1 MIKSRLQIR
10 RESFLP
16 VLAVIVSVFAVAM
29 LILEWEAGSG
39 GTKVLIAD
47 PFKADVLNGIGW
59 ILQLVGTVALIIFL
73 FVKGR
78 TSLMTLLIP
87 ISVYAVGMVLRSMV
101 EGGLWIFL
109 AIIFL
114 IGWSFWLAVS
124 GETDGTKWLAI
135 GICILGT
142 VVTVLLCIPGISD
155 FVAGLFKGYRPYL
168 YRTEQAAGLPDR
180 QIWNVSYLIHEISF
194 LCVIFLILCS
204 TTRQYAVEEAEEG
217 KTAGEG
223 EGQEGDDVKKKKK
236 HQEAASS
243 SEDPFE
249 SMKKLY
255 SNMDSASES
264 DDRKG
269 KKGKDKE
276 KDKPHTPEYHS
287 LKSEEPV
294 KAEEPK
300 EEVKEEREA
309 AEPERVTDA
318 EPVITVPVSGSRLQ
332 KSLKEEIVY
341 DRDQKLEHRNVVRA
355 FSVIG
360 MAVSFLMMVA
370 GILMVTEVVK
380 LDYGT
385 ICGIML
391 IAIGVALFCVFGNN
405 VTYKEYYMKT
415 IVTERKV
422 VHEESNWEEVLA
434 NRLEEDEKSIASL
447 SETYARMTEM
457 YAKLLASTAELSNT
471 VKALGMRAQ
480 ETPILPAAEEVVE
493 TAAEEVSMPAD
504 EPVTLSSQEDEI
516 ARLREAL
523 RAMDEDDNERTERE
537 ARAREQAVAAKA
549 AREQE
554 EARLAAEEA
563 ARIEAE
569 AIALA
574 EAEAKRAEEEA
585 QRIAEQQRL
594 EAEEAARAAEE
605 ARRAEEERLAAEE
618 AARAAEEE
626 RKAEAARLAAE
637 EEARRAEEEAR
648 IAAEEEARRA
658 EEEARLAAE
667 EEARRIEEERLAAEE
682 AARVAEEA
690 RKAEEARIAAEEEA
704 RKAEEARLAAEEEA
718 RLAAAEEAAITEEP
732 QSVTGNLSDHYDKD
746 EMAKAYEEAM
756 AEGFL
761 PEDFADSF
769 RQDFRKPIEP
779 VIFEGYEEYADA
791 IRETTPG
798 MMQKTEEP
806 APEITE
812 EPEIEAV
819 EEIAEEPEIE
829 VAAEPVIEA
838 AEEPEIEAVE
848 EPAAEPEI
856 EAAEELEAEPE
867 IENAEEPE
875 TEPEIAK
882 SEFEEPVIEAIEEPV
897 IEAVEEPEIEPAAE
911 AVEEP
916 AEEPEVEASED
927 INPNESL
934 LSELF
939 SEKKAEP
946 QAPSF
951 FNNAF
956 YASLSDDTPIVQN
969 AYGAEEQSTEAE
981 PEPIFNPFEEE
992 PEPIFNPFEGEDDEP
1007 YTDYPS
1013 DEPKFEDEPAYPED
1027 EDDED
1032 ITDLPESTERKI
1044 IENFVLPTF
1053 RGSGFETPE
1062 DSEEEEEEDPYFNP
1076 NGYKMKSFTKKKD
1089 LSWLKED
1096 DDDDDFGKPVG
1107 PQAEAKTEE
1116 PAALMDEEPEI
1127 PMDEEPEIPMDEEPE
1142 LPMDEEPELPMD
1154 EEPDLPM
1161 DDEPEI
1167 PMDDEPELPM
1177 ETEPDLSAGETE
1189 DKVAPASE
1197 DEKERIRKLQERLE
1211 EIRRRNSEMTF
1222 DDLEL

>member
-87 ISVYAVGMVLRSMV
+87 VSVYAVGMVLRSMV

-504 EPVTLSSQEDEI
+504 EPVTLASQEDEI

-819 EEIAEEPEIE
+819 EEITEEPEIE
-829 VAAEPVIEA
+829 PEAETVEEPVIEA
-838 AEEPEIEAVE
+838 AEEVEAEPEIEVAEEPEAEPEIEAVE
-848 EPAAEPEI
+848 EPI
-856 EAAEELEAEPE
+856 
-867 IENAEEPE
+867 
-875 TEPEIAK
+875 
-882 SEFEEPVIEAIEEPV
+882 
-897 IEAVEEPEIEPAAE
+897 IEAVEEPEIEPVAE

-1116 PAALMDEEPEI
+1116 SAALMDEEPEA

-1177 ETEPDLSAGETE
+1177 EAEPDLPAGETE

>member
-29 LILEWEAGSG
+29 LILEWETGSSG
-39 GTKVLIAD
+39 MKVLIAD
-47 PFKADVLNGIGW
+47 PFKTDVLTGIGW

-73 FVKGR
+73 FIKGR

-87 ISVYAVGMVLRSMV
+87 IVVYAAGMVLRSMV
-101 EGGLWIFL
+101 DGGLWIFL
-109 AIIFL
+109 AIVFL

-124 GETDGTKWLAI
+124 GESDGTKWLAI
-135 GICILGT
+135 GVCILSA
-142 VVTVLLCIPGISD
+142 VVTVLLCIPPVATMISD
-155 FVAGLFKGYRPYL
+155 LFKGFRPFL
-168 YRTEQAAGLPDR
+168 YRTEQAAGMTER
-180 QIWNVSYLIHEISF
+180 QIWNVSYLIHELSY
-194 LCVIFLILCS
+194 LGVIFLILCS
-204 TTRQYAVEEAEEG
+204 TTRQYAVEEAEDG
-217 KTAGEG
+217 KAGEG

-255 SNMDSASES
+255 SSMDSASES

-276 KDKPHTPEYHS
+276 KEKPHTPEYHS

-300 EEVKEEREA
+300 QEVKEEREAA

-370 GILMVTEVVK
+370 GVLMVTDVVK
-380 LDYGT
+380 LQYNT

-391 IAIGVALFCVFGNN
+391 IAIGVALFCVFGNS

-480 ETPILPAAEEVVE
+480 ETPIL
-493 TAAEEVSMPAD
+493 TAAEPVVEAAADEVTKAAD
-504 EPVTLSSQEDEI
+504 EPVTLASQEDEI

-523 RAMDEDDNERTERE
+523 RAMDEDDQERADRE
-537 ARAREQAVAAKA
+537 ARAREQAIAAKA

-554 EARLAAEEA
+554 EARRAAEEA
-563 ARIEAE
+563 ARIEEE
-569 AIALA
+569 AKAMA
-574 EAEAKRAEEEA
+574 EAEAKR
-585 QRIAEQQRL
+585 I
-594 EAEEAARAAEE
+594 
-605 ARRAEEERLAAEE
+605 AEEERLAAEE

-626 RKAEAARLAAE
+626 ARRAEEEARLAAE
-637 EEARRAEEEAR
+637 EEARKAEEERLAAEEAAR
-648 IAAEEEARRA
+648 AAEEEARRA

-667 EEARRIEEERLAAEE
+667 EEARRAEEERLAAEEEARRVEEERLAAEE

-690 RKAEEARIAAEEEA
+690 RKAEEARVAAEEEA
-704 RKAEEARLAAEEEA
+704 KRAEEARLAAEEEA
-718 RLAAAEEAAITEEP
+718 RLAAAEEEELSAADAQTNVTE
-732 QSVTGNLSDHYDKD
+732 TLSGQYSED
-746 EMAKAYEEAM
+746 EMAKAYEEAL

-798 MMQKTEEP
+798 MMKKAEEP
-806 APEITE
+806 AAETAEAPEAE
-812 EPEIEAV
+812 AEVVAVAEPEIEPEV
-819 EEIAEEPEIE
+819 E
-829 VAAEPVIEA
+829 V
-838 AEEPEIEAVE
+838 VE

-856 EAAEELEAEPE
+856 EPEVEVIEGPAAEPE
-867 IENAEEPE
+867 IEPEFEVIEEPAA
-875 TEPEIAK
+875 EPEI
-882 SEFEEPVIEAIEEPV
+882 EPEVEAIEEPV
-897 IEAVEEPEIEPAAE
+897 
-911 AVEEP
+911 
-916 AEEPEVEASED
+916 EEPEVPED
-927 INPNESL
+927 VNPNESL
-934 LSELF
+934 LSEMF

-946 QAPSF
+946 QTPSF

-956 YASLSDDTPIVQN
+956 YASLSDETPIVQS
-969 AYGAEEQSTEAE
+969 AFGAQEQSREEA
-981 PEPIFNPFEEE
+981 FEEE
-992 PEPIFNPFEGEDDEP
+992 PEPIFNPFEGEDEEP
-1007 YTDYPS
+1007 YNDSPS
-1013 DEPKFEDEPAYPED
+1013 DEPTFEDTPAYDED

-1032 ITDLPESTERKI
+1032 ITDLPTSTERKI

-1053 RGSGFETPE
+1053 RGSGFESPE
-1062 DSEEEEEEDPYFNP
+1062 EGEEEEEDPYFNP
-1076 NGYKMKSFTKKKD
+1076 NGYKMKSFAKKKD
-1089 LSWLKED
+1089 LSWLKDE
-1096 DDDDDFGKPVG
+1096 DDDDDFGKPIA
-1107 PQAEAKTEE
+1107 PKAEPESPMDEE
-1116 PAALMDEEPEI
+1116 PAAPMNTEPGLPMDEEPAAPMDEEPELPMDDEPAA
-1127 PMDEEPEIPMDEEPE
+1127 PMDEEPELPMDDEPALPMDDEPEIPMDEEPE
-1142 LPMDEEPELPMD
+1142 LPMDEEPAAPMD
-1154 EEPDLPM
+1154 A
-1161 DDEPEI
+1161 
-1167 PMDDEPELPM
+1167 EPELPSD
-1177 ETEPDLSAGETE
+1177 EPD
-1189 DKVAPASE
+1189 KIAPATE

>member
-29 LILEWEAGSG
+29 LILEWETGSSG
-39 GTKVLIAD
+39 MKVLIAD
-47 PFKADVLNGIGW
+47 PFKADVLTGIGW

-87 ISVYAVGMVLRSMV
+87 IVVYAAGMVLRSMV
-101 EGGLWIFL
+101 DGGLWIFL
-109 AIIFL
+109 AIVFL

-124 GETDGTKWLAI
+124 GESDGTKWLAI
-135 GICILGT
+135 GVCILSA
-142 VVTVLLCIPGISD
+142 VVTVLLCIPPVATMVSD
-155 FVAGLFKGYRPYL
+155 LFKGFRPFL
-168 YRTEQAAGLPDR
+168 YRTEQAAGMPER
-180 QIWNVSYLIHEISF
+180 QIWNVSYLIHELSY
-194 LCVIFLILCS
+194 LGVIFLILCS
-204 TTRQYAVEEAEEG
+204 TTRQYAVEETEDG
-217 KTAGEG
+217 KAGEG

-255 SNMDSASES
+255 SSMDSASES

-276 KDKPHTPEYHS
+276 KEKPHTPEYHS

-300 EEVKEEREA
+300 QEVKEEREA

-370 GILMVTEVVK
+370 GVLMVTDVVK
-380 LDYGT
+380 LQYNT

-391 IAIGVALFCVFGNN
+391 IAIGVALFCVFGNS

-480 ETPILPAAEEVVE
+480 ETPILTATEPVVE
-493 TAAEEVSMPAD
+493 AAADEVSKAAD
-504 EPVTLSSQEDEI
+504 EPVTLASQEDEI

-523 RAMDEDDNERTERE
+523 RAMDEDDQERADRE
-537 ARAREQAVAAKA
+537 ARAREQAIAAKA

-554 EARLAAEEA
+554 EARRAAEEA
-563 ARIEAE
+563 ARIEEE
-569 AIALA
+569 AKAMA
-574 EAEAKRAEEEA
+574 EAEAKR
-585 QRIAEQQRL
+585 I
-594 EAEEAARAAEE
+594 
-605 ARRAEEERLAAEE
+605 AEEERLAAEE
-618 AARAAEEE
+618 AAR
-626 RKAEAARLAAE
+626 
-637 EEARRAEEEAR
+637 
-648 IAAEEEARRA
+648 AAEEEARRA

-690 RKAEEARIAAEEEA
+690 RKAEEARVAAEEEA

-718 RLAAAEEAAITEEP
+718 RLAAAEEEELSTADAQTNVTE
-732 QSVTGNLSDHYDKD
+732 TLSGQYSED
-746 EMAKAYEEAM
+746 EMAKAYEEAL

-798 MMQKTEEP
+798 MMKKAEEP
-806 APEITE
+806 AAETAEAPE
-812 EPEIEAV
+812 A
-819 EEIAEEPEIE
+819 EPEIE
-829 VAAEPVIEA
+829 VVEEPATEPEVEPEVEVIEEPAAEAEIEPEVEVIEEPVA
-838 AEEPEIEAVE
+838 EPEIEPEVEVIEEPATEPEIEPEVEVIE

-856 EAAEELEAEPE
+856 EPAVEP
-867 IENAEEPE
+867 
-875 TEPEIAK
+875 
-882 SEFEEPVIEAIEEPV
+882 IEAP
-897 IEAVEEPEIEPAAE
+897 VEEPE
-911 AVEEP
+911 V
-916 AEEPEVEASED
+916 SED
-927 INPNESL
+927 VNPNESL
-934 LSELF
+934 LSEMF

-946 QAPSF
+946 QTPSF

-956 YASLSDDTPIVQN
+956 YASLSDETPIVQS
-969 AYGAEEQSTEAE
+969 AFGAQEPSREEA
-981 PEPIFNPFEEE
+981 FEEE
-992 PEPIFNPFEGEDDEP
+992 PEPIFNPFEGEDEEP
-1007 YTDYPS
+1007 YNDSPS
-1013 DEPKFEDEPAYPED
+1013 DEPTFEDTPAYDED

-1032 ITDLPESTERKI
+1032 ITDLPTSTERKI

-1053 RGSGFETPE
+1053 RGSGFESPE
-1062 DSEEEEEEDPYFNP
+1062 ESEEEDEDPYFNP
-1076 NGYKMKSFTKKKD
+1076 NGYKMKSFAKKKD
-1089 LSWLKED
+1089 LSWLKDE
-1096 DDDDDFGKPVG
+1096 DDDDDFGKPVA
-1107 PQAEAKTEE
+1107 PKAEPESPMDEE
-1116 PAALMDEEPEI
+1116 PAAPMDEEPEL

-1142 LPMDEEPELPMD
+1142 LPMDDEPALPMDEEPDIPMDEEPELPMD
-1154 EEPDLPM
+1154 EEPVAPM
-1161 DDEPEI
+1161 DTEPEI
-1167 PMDDEPELPM
+1167 PMDEEPELPM
-1177 ETEPDLSAGETE
+1177 DEEPA
-1189 DKVAPASE
+1189 APMDAEPELPSDEPEKISPATE

>member
-29 LILEWEAGSG
+29 LILEWETGSSG
-39 GTKVLIAD
+39 MKVLIAD
-47 PFKADVLNGIGW
+47 PFKTDVLTGIGW

-87 ISVYAVGMVLRSMV
+87 IVVYAAGMVLRSMV
-101 EGGLWIFL
+101 DGGLWIFL
-109 AIIFL
+109 AIVFL

-124 GETDGTKWLAI
+124 GESDGTKWLAI
-135 GICILGT
+135 GVCILSA
-142 VVTVLLCIPGISD
+142 VVTVLLCIPPVATMISD
-155 FVAGLFKGYRPYL
+155 LFKGFRPFL
-168 YRTEQAAGLPDR
+168 YRTEQVAGMPER
-180 QIWNVSYLIHEISF
+180 QIWNVSYLIHELSY
-194 LCVIFLILCS
+194 LGVIFLILCS
-204 TTRQYAVEEAEEG
+204 TTRQYAVEEAEDG
-217 KTAGEG
+217 KAGEG

-255 SNMDSASES
+255 SSMDSASES

-276 KDKPHTPEYHS
+276 KEKPHTPEYHS

-300 EEVKEEREA
+300 QEVKEEREAA

-370 GILMVTEVVK
+370 GVLMVTDVVK
-380 LDYGT
+380 LQYNT

-391 IAIGVALFCVFGNN
+391 IAIGVALFCVFGNS

-480 ETPILPAAEEVVE
+480 ETPIL
-493 TAAEEVSMPAD
+493 TAAEPVVEAAADEVTKAAD
-504 EPVTLSSQEDEI
+504 EPVTLASQEDEI

-523 RAMDEDDNERTERE
+523 RAMDEDDQERADRE

-554 EARLAAEEA
+554 EARRAAEEA
-563 ARIEAE
+563 ARIEEE
-569 AIALA
+569 AKAMA
-574 EAEAKRAEEEA
+574 EAEAKR
-585 QRIAEQQRL
+585 I
-594 EAEEAARAAEE
+594 
-605 ARRAEEERLAAEE
+605 AEEERLAAEE

-626 RKAEAARLAAE
+626 ARRAEEEARLAAE
-637 EEARRAEEEAR
+637 EEARKAEEERLAAEEAAR
-648 IAAEEEARRA
+648 AAEEEARRA

-667 EEARRIEEERLAAEE
+667 EEARRAEEERLAAEE

-690 RKAEEARIAAEEEA
+690 RKAEEARVAAEEEA
-704 RKAEEARLAAEEEA
+704 KRAEEARLAAEEEA
-718 RLAAAEEAAITEEP
+718 RLAATEEEELSAADA
-732 QSVTGNLSDHYDKD
+732 QTNVTETLSGQYSED
-746 EMAKAYEEAM
+746 EMAKAYEEAL

-798 MMQKTEEP
+798 MMKKTEEP
-806 APEITE
+806 AAETAEAPEAE
-812 EPEIEAV
+812 SEVVAVAEPEIEPVV
-819 EEIAEEPEIE
+819 E
-829 VAAEPVIEA
+829 VI
-838 AEEPEIEAVE
+838 E

-856 EAAEELEAEPE
+856 EPEVEVIEEPAAEPE
-867 IENAEEPE
+867 IEPE
-875 TEPEIAK
+875 
-882 SEFEEPVIEAIEEPV
+882 VEAI
-897 IEAVEEPEIEPAAE
+897 
-911 AVEEP
+911 EEP
-916 AEEPEVEASED
+916 AEEPEVEVSED
-927 INPNESL
+927 VNPNESL
-934 LSELF
+934 LSEMF

-946 QAPSF
+946 QTPSF

-956 YASLSDDTPIVQN
+956 YASLSDETPIVQS
-969 AYGAEEQSTEAE
+969 AFGAQEQSREEA
-981 PEPIFNPFEEE
+981 FEEE
-992 PEPIFNPFEGEDDEP
+992 PEPIFNPFEGEDEEP
-1007 YTDYPS
+1007 YNDSPS
-1013 DEPKFEDEPAYPED
+1013 DEPTFEDTPSYDED

-1032 ITDLPESTERKI
+1032 ITDLPTSTERKI

-1053 RGSGFETPE
+1053 RGSGFESPE
-1062 DSEEEEEEDPYFNP
+1062 EGEEEEEEDPYFNP
-1076 NGYKMKSFTKKKD
+1076 NGYKMKSFAKKKD
-1089 LSWLKED
+1089 LSWLKDE
-1096 DDDDDFGKPVG
+1096 DDDDDFGKPVA
-1107 PQAEAKTEE
+1107 PKTE
-1116 PAALMDEEPEI
+1116 PES
-1127 PMDEEPEIPMDEEPE
+1127 PMDEEPE
-1142 LPMDEEPELPMD
+1142 LPMDEEPAAPMD
-1154 EEPDLPM
+1154 A
-1161 DDEPEI
+1161 
-1167 PMDDEPELPM
+1167 EPELPSD
-1177 ETEPDLSAGETE
+1177 EPD
-1189 DKVAPASE
+1189 KIAPATE

>member
-29 LILEWEAGSG
+29 LILEWETGSSG
-39 GTKVLIAD
+39 MKVLIAD
-47 PFKADVLNGIGW
+47 PFKTDVLTGIGW
-59 ILQLVGTVALIIFL
+59 ILQLVGTVTLIIFL

-87 ISVYAVGMVLRSMV
+87 IVVYAAGMVLRSMV
-101 EGGLWIFL
+101 DGGLWIFL
-109 AIIFL
+109 AIVFL

-124 GETDGTKWLAI
+124 GESDGTKWLAI
-135 GICILGT
+135 GVCILSA
-142 VVTVLLCIPGISD
+142 VVTVLLCIPPVATMVSD
-155 FVAGLFKGYRPYL
+155 LFKGFRPFL
-168 YRTEQAAGLPDR
+168 YRTEQAAGMPEH
-180 QIWNVSYLIHEISF
+180 QIWNVSYLIHELSY
-194 LCVIFLILCS
+194 LGVIFLILCS
-204 TTRQYAVEEAEEG
+204 TTRQYAVEEAEDG
-217 KTAGEG
+217 KAGES

-255 SNMDSASES
+255 SSMDSASES

-276 KDKPHTPEYHS
+276 KEKPHTPEYHS

-300 EEVKEEREA
+300 QEVKEEREAA

-370 GILMVTEVVK
+370 GVLMVTDVVK
-380 LDYGT
+380 LQYNT

-391 IAIGVALFCVFGNN
+391 IAIGVALFCVFGNS

-457 YAKLLASTAELSNT
+457 YAKLLASTAELSNS

-480 ETPILPAAEEVVE
+480 ETPIL
-493 TAAEEVSMPAD
+493 TAAEPVVEAAADEVSKAAD
-504 EPVTLSSQEDEI
+504 EPVTLASQEDEI

-523 RAMDEDDNERTERE
+523 RAMDEDDQERADRE
-537 ARAREQAVAAKA
+537 ARAREQAIAAKA

-554 EARLAAEEA
+554 EARRTAEEA
-563 ARIEAE
+563 ARIEEE
-569 AIALA
+569 AKAMA
-574 EAEAKRAEEEA
+574 EAEAKRIAEEERLA
-585 QRIAEQQRL
+585 AE
-594 EAEEAARAAEE
+594 EE

-618 AARAAEEE
+618 AARAA
-626 RKAEAARLAAE
+626 R
-637 EEARRAEEEAR
+637 
-648 IAAEEEARRA
+648 EEARRA

-667 EEARRIEEERLAAEE
+667 EEVRRAEEEARLAAEEEARKTEEERLAAEE

-690 RKAEEARIAAEEEA
+690 RKAEEARVAAEEEA
-704 RKAEEARLAAEEEA
+704 KRAEEARLAAEEEA
-718 RLAAAEEAAITEEP
+718 RLAAAEEEELSTADTQTNVTE
-732 QSVTGNLSDHYDKD
+732 TLSGQYSED
-746 EMAKAYEEAM
+746 EMAKAYEEAL

-798 MMQKTEEP
+798 MIKKAEEP
-806 APEITE
+806 AAETAEAPEAE
-812 EPEIEAV
+812 AEVVAVAEPEIEPEV
-819 EEIAEEPEIE
+819 E
-829 VAAEPVIEA
+829 VI
-838 AEEPEIEAVE
+838 E

-856 EAAEELEAEPE
+856 EPEVEVIEEPAVEPEVEPEVEVIEEPAAEPEIEPEVEAIEEPTAEPVEELEAE
-867 IENAEEPE
+867 
-875 TEPEIAK
+875 
-882 SEFEEPVIEAIEEPV
+882 V
-897 IEAVEEPEIEPAAE
+897 
-911 AVEEP
+911 
-916 AEEPEVEASED
+916 SED
-927 INPNESL
+927 VNPNESL
-934 LSELF
+934 LSEMF

-946 QAPSF
+946 QTPSF

-956 YASLSDDTPIVQN
+956 YASLSDETPIVQS
-969 AYGAEEQSTEAE
+969 AFGAQEQSREEA
-981 PEPIFNPFEEE
+981 FEEE
-992 PEPIFNPFEGEDDEP
+992 PEPIFNPFEGEDEEP
-1007 YTDYPS
+1007 YNDSPS
-1013 DEPKFEDEPAYPED
+1013 DEPTFEDTPAYDED

-1032 ITDLPESTERKI
+1032 ITDLPTSTERKI

-1053 RGSGFETPE
+1053 RGSGFESPE
-1062 DSEEEEEEDPYFNP
+1062 EGEEEEEDPYFNP
-1076 NGYKMKSFTKKKD
+1076 NGYKMKSFAKKKD
-1089 LSWLKED
+1089 LSWLKDE
-1096 DDDDDFGKPVG
+1096 DDDDDFGKPVA
-1107 PQAEAKTEE
+1107 PKAEPESPMDEE
-1116 PAALMDEEPEI
+1116 PAAPMDEEPELPMDDEPAL

-1142 LPMDEEPELPMD
+1142 LPMDEEPAAPMD
-1154 EEPDLPM
+1154 A
-1161 DDEPEI
+1161 
-1167 PMDDEPELPM
+1167 EPELPSD
-1177 ETEPDLSAGETE
+1177 EPE
-1189 DKVAPASE
+1189 KIAPATE

>member
-87 ISVYAVGMVLRSMV
+87 VSVYAVGMVLRSMV

-504 EPVTLSSQEDEI
+504 EPVTLASQEDEI

-585 QRIAEQQRL
+585 QRIAEQQRQ

-658 EEEARLAAE
+658 G
-667 EEARRIEEERLAAEE
+667 I
-682 AARVAEEA
+682 
-690 RKAEEARIAAEEEA
+690 K
-704 RKAEEARLAAEEEA
+704 
-718 RLAAAEEAAITEEP
+718 
-732 QSVTGNLSDHYDKD
+732 
-746 EMAKAYEEAM
+746 
-756 AEGFL
+756 
-761 PEDFADSF
+761 
-769 RQDFRKPIEP
+769 
-779 VIFEGYEEYADA
+779 
-791 IRETTPG
+791 
-798 MMQKTEEP
+798 
-806 APEITE
+806 
-812 EPEIEAV
+812 
-819 EEIAEEPEIE
+819 
-829 VAAEPVIEA
+829 
-838 AEEPEIEAVE
+838 
-848 EPAAEPEI
+848 
-856 EAAEELEAEPE
+856 
-867 IENAEEPE
+867 
-875 TEPEIAK
+875 
-882 SEFEEPVIEAIEEPV
+882 
-897 IEAVEEPEIEPAAE
+897 
-911 AVEEP
+911 
-916 AEEPEVEASED
+916 
-927 INPNESL
+927 
-934 LSELF
+934 
-939 SEKKAEP
+939 
-946 QAPSF
+946 
-951 FNNAF
+951 
-956 YASLSDDTPIVQN
+956 
-969 AYGAEEQSTEAE
+969 
-981 PEPIFNPFEEE
+981 
-992 PEPIFNPFEGEDDEP
+992 
-1007 YTDYPS
+1007 
-1013 DEPKFEDEPAYPED
+1013 
-1027 EDDED
+1027 
-1032 ITDLPESTERKI
+1032 
-1044 IENFVLPTF
+1044 
-1053 RGSGFETPE
+1053 
-1062 DSEEEEEEDPYFNP
+1062 
-1076 NGYKMKSFTKKKD
+1076 
-1089 LSWLKED
+1089 
-1096 DDDDDFGKPVG
+1096 
-1107 PQAEAKTEE
+1107 
-1116 PAALMDEEPEI
+1116 
-1127 PMDEEPEIPMDEEPE
+1127 
-1142 LPMDEEPELPMD
+1142 
-1154 EEPDLPM
+1154 
-1161 DDEPEI
+1161 
-1167 PMDDEPELPM
+1167 
-1177 ETEPDLSAGETE
+1177 
-1189 DKVAPASE
+1189 
-1197 DEKERIRKLQERLE
+1197 
-1211 EIRRRNSEMTF
+1211 
-1222 DDLEL
+1222 

>member
-504 EPVTLSSQEDEI
+504 EPVTLASQEDEI

-704 RKAEEARLAAEEEA
+704 RRAEEARLAAEEEA

-819 EEIAEEPEIE
+819 EEFTEEPEIE
-829 VAAEPVIEA
+829 PEAETVEEPVIEA
-838 AEEPEIEAVE
+838 AEEPEIEVAE
-848 EPAAEPEI
+848 EP
-856 EAAEELEAEPE
+856 EAEPE
-867 IENAEEPE
+867 I
-875 TEPEIAK
+875 
-882 SEFEEPVIEAIEEPV
+882 
-897 IEAVEEPEIEPAAE
+897 E

-916 AEEPEVEASED
+916 AEEPEVEAAED

-1089 LSWLKED
+1089 LSWLKDEE

-1116 PAALMDEEPEI
+1116 PAALMDEEPEV
-1127 PMDEEPEIPMDEEPE
+1127 PMDEEPE

-1167 PMDDEPELPM
+1167 PMDEEPELPM
-1177 ETEPDLSAGETE
+1177 EAEPDLPAGETE

-1197 DEKERIRKLQERLE
+1197 DEKERIKKLQERLE

>member
-29 LILEWEAGSG
+29 LILEWETGSSG
-39 GTKVLIAD
+39 MKVLIAD
-47 PFKADVLNGIGW
+47 PFKADVLTGIGW

-87 ISVYAVGMVLRSMV
+87 IVVYAAGMVLRSMV
-101 EGGLWIFL
+101 DGGLWIFL
-109 AIIFL
+109 AIVFL

-124 GETDGTKWLAI
+124 GESDGTKWLAI
-135 GICILGT
+135 GVCILSA
-142 VVTVLLCIPGISD
+142 VVTVLLCIPPVVTMISD
-155 FVAGLFKGYRPYL
+155 LFKGFRPFL
-168 YRTEQAAGLPDR
+168 YRTEQAAGMPER
-180 QIWNVSYLIHEISF
+180 QIWNVSYLIHELSY
-194 LCVIFLILCS
+194 LGVIFLILCS
-204 TTRQYAVEEAEEG
+204 TTRQYAVEEAEDG
-217 KTAGEG
+217 KAGEG

-255 SNMDSASES
+255 SSMDSASES

-276 KDKPHTPEYHS
+276 KEKPHTPEYHS

-300 EEVKEEREA
+300 QEVKEEREAA

-370 GILMVTEVVK
+370 GVLMVTDVVK
-380 LDYGT
+380 LQYNT

-391 IAIGVALFCVFGNN
+391 IAIGVALFCVFGNS

-480 ETPILPAAEEVVE
+480 ETPIL
-493 TAAEEVSMPAD
+493 TAAEPVVEAAADEVSKAAD
-504 EPVTLSSQEDEI
+504 EPVTLASQEDEI

-523 RAMDEDDNERTERE
+523 RAMDEDDQERADRE
-537 ARAREQAVAAKA
+537 ARAREQAIAAKA

-554 EARLAAEEA
+554 EARRAAEEA
-563 ARIEAE
+563 ARIEEE
-569 AIALA
+569 AKAMA
-574 EAEAKRAEEEA
+574 EAEAKR
-585 QRIAEQQRL
+585 I
-594 EAEEAARAAEE
+594 
-605 ARRAEEERLAAEE
+605 AEEERLAAEE
-618 AARAAEEE
+618 AARV
-626 RKAEAARLAAE
+626 
-637 EEARRAEEEAR
+637 
-648 IAAEEEARRA
+648 AEEEARRA

-667 EEARRIEEERLAAEE
+667 EEARRVEEERLAAEEEARRVEEESLAAEE

-690 RKAEEARIAAEEEA
+690 RKAEEARVAAEEEA
-704 RKAEEARLAAEEEA
+704 KRAEEARLAAEEEA
-718 RLAAAEEAAITEEP
+718 RLAAAEEEELSAADAQTNVTE
-732 QSVTGNLSDHYDKD
+732 TLSGQYSED
-746 EMAKAYEEAM
+746 EMAKAYEEAL

-798 MMQKTEEP
+798 MMKK
-806 APEITE
+806 A
-812 EPEIEAV
+812 
-819 EEIAEEPEIE
+819 
-829 VAAEPVIEA
+829 
-838 AEEPEIEAVE
+838 E
-848 EPAAEPEI
+848 EPAAETAEAPEA
-856 EAAEELEAEPE
+856 EAEVVAVAEPE
-867 IENAEEPE
+867 IEPE
-875 TEPEIAK
+875 
-882 SEFEEPVIEAIEEPV
+882 VEAIEEPT
-897 IEAVEEPEIEPAAE
+897 AEPEIEPEVE
-911 AVEEP
+911 AIEEP
-916 AEEPEVEASED
+916 AEEPEVSED
-927 INPNESL
+927 VNPNESL
-934 LSELF
+934 LSEMF

-946 QAPSF
+946 QTPSF

-956 YASLSDDTPIVQN
+956 YASLSDETPIVQS
-969 AYGAEEQSTEAE
+969 AFGAQEQSREEA
-981 PEPIFNPFEEE
+981 FEEE
-992 PEPIFNPFEGEDDEP
+992 PEPIFNPFEGEDEEP
-1007 YTDYPS
+1007 YNDSPS
-1013 DEPKFEDEPAYPED
+1013 DEPTFEDTPAYDED

-1032 ITDLPESTERKI
+1032 ITDLPTSTERKI

-1053 RGSGFETPE
+1053 RGSGFESPE
-1062 DSEEEEEEDPYFNP
+1062 EGEEEEEEDPYFNP
-1076 NGYKMKSFTKKKD
+1076 NGYKMKSFAKKKD
-1089 LSWLKED
+1089 LSWLKDE
-1096 DDDDDFGKPVG
+1096 DDDDDFGKPVA
-1107 PQAEAKTEE
+1107 PKAEPESPMDEE
-1116 PAALMDEEPEI
+1116 PAAPMDEEPEL
-1127 PMDEEPEIPMDEEPE
+1127 PMDDEPALPMDDEPEIPMDEEPE
-1142 LPMDEEPELPMD
+1142 LPMDEEPAAPMD
-1154 EEPDLPM
+1154 A
-1161 DDEPEI
+1161 
-1167 PMDDEPELPM
+1167 EPELPSD
-1177 ETEPDLSAGETE
+1177 EPE
-1189 DKVAPASE
+1189 KIAPATE

>member
-29 LILEWEAGSG
+29 LILEWETGSSG
-39 GTKVLIAD
+39 MKVLIAD
-47 PFKADVLNGIGW
+47 PFKTDVLTGIGW

-87 ISVYAVGMVLRSMV
+87 IVVYSAGMVLRSMV
-101 EGGLWIFL
+101 DGGLWIFL
-109 AIIFL
+109 AIVFL

-124 GETDGTKWLAI
+124 GESDGTKWLAI
-135 GICILGT
+135 GVCILSA
-142 VVTVLLCIPGISD
+142 VVTVLLCIPPVATMISD
-155 FVAGLFKGYRPYL
+155 LFKGFRPFL
-168 YRTEQAAGLPDR
+168 YRTEQAAGMPER
-180 QIWNVSYLIHEISF
+180 QIWNVSYLIHELSY
-194 LCVIFLILCS
+194 LGVIFLILCS
-204 TTRQYAVEEAEEG
+204 TTRQYAVEEAEDG
-217 KTAGEG
+217 KAGEG

-255 SNMDSASES
+255 SSMDSASES

-276 KDKPHTPEYHS
+276 KEKPHTPEYHS

-300 EEVKEEREA
+300 QEVKEEREAA

-370 GILMVTEVVK
+370 GVLMVTDVVK
-380 LDYGT
+380 LQYNT

-391 IAIGVALFCVFGNN
+391 IAIGVALFCVFGNS

-480 ETPILPAAEEVVE
+480 ETPIL
-493 TAAEEVSMPAD
+493 TAAEPVVEAAADEVSKAAD
-504 EPVTLSSQEDEI
+504 EPVTLASQEDEI

-523 RAMDEDDNERTERE
+523 RAMDEDDQERADRE

-554 EARLAAEEA
+554 EARRAAEET
-563 ARIEAE
+563 ARIEEE
-569 AIALA
+569 AKAMA
-574 EAEAKRAEEEA
+574 EAEAKR
-585 QRIAEQQRL
+585 I
-594 EAEEAARAAEE
+594 
-605 ARRAEEERLAAEE
+605 AEEERLAAEE

-626 RKAEAARLAAE
+626 ARRAEEEARLAAE
-637 EEARRAEEEAR
+637 EEARKAEEERLAAEEAAR
-648 IAAEEEARRA
+648 AAEEEARRA

-667 EEARRIEEERLAAEE
+667 EEARRAEEERLAAEE

-690 RKAEEARIAAEEEA
+690 RKAEEARVAAEEEA
-704 RKAEEARLAAEEEA
+704 KRAEEARLAAEEEA
-718 RLAAAEEAAITEEP
+718 RLAAVEEEELSAADAQTNVTE
-732 QSVTGNLSDHYDKD
+732 TLSGQYSED
-746 EMAKAYEEAM
+746 EMAKAYEEAL

-798 MMQKTEEP
+798 MMKKAEEP
-806 APEITE
+806 AAETAEAPEAE
-812 EPEIEAV
+812 AEVVAVAEPEIEPEV
-819 EEIAEEPEIE
+819 E
-829 VAAEPVIEA
+829 VI
-838 AEEPEIEAVE
+838 E

-856 EAAEELEAEPE
+856 EPEVEVIEEPAVEPEVEPEVEVIEEPAAEPE
-867 IENAEEPE
+867 IEPE
-875 TEPEIAK
+875 VE
-882 SEFEEPVIEAIEEPV
+882 VIEEP
-897 IEAVEEPEIEPAAE
+897 AVEPEIEPEVE
-911 AVEEP
+911 AIEEP
-916 AEEPEVEASED
+916 AEEPEVEVSED
-927 INPNESL
+927 VNPNESL
-934 LSELF
+934 LSEMF

-946 QAPSF
+946 QTPSF

-956 YASLSDDTPIVQN
+956 YASLSDETPIVQS
-969 AYGAEEQSTEAE
+969 AFGAQEQSREEA
-981 PEPIFNPFEEE
+981 FEEE
-992 PEPIFNPFEGEDDEP
+992 PEPIFNPFEGEDEESYNDS
-1007 YTDYPS
+1007 PS
-1013 DEPKFEDEPAYPED
+1013 DEPTFEDTPAYDED

-1032 ITDLPESTERKI
+1032 ITDLPTSTERKI

-1053 RGSGFETPE
+1053 RGSGFESPE
-1062 DSEEEEEEDPYFNP
+1062 DGEEEEEDPYFNP
-1076 NGYKMKSFTKKKD
+1076 NGYKMKSFAKKKD
-1089 LSWLKED
+1089 LSWLKDE
-1096 DDDDDFGKPVG
+1096 DDDDDFGKPVA
-1107 PQAEAKTEE
+1107 PKAEPESPMDEE
-1116 PAALMDEEPEI
+1116 PAAPMDEEPEL
-1127 PMDEEPEIPMDEEPE
+1127 PMDEEPGLPMDDEPEIPMDEEPE
-1142 LPMDEEPELPMD
+1142 LPMDEEPAAPMD
-1154 EEPDLPM
+1154 A
-1161 DDEPEI
+1161 
-1167 PMDDEPELPM
+1167 EPELPSD
-1177 ETEPDLSAGETE
+1177 EPE
-1189 DKVAPASE
+1189 KIAPATE

>member
-194 LCVIFLILCS
+194 LGVIFLILCS

-480 ETPILPAAEEVVE
+480 ETPILPAAEEVAE

-504 EPVTLSSQEDEI
+504 EPVTLASQEDEI

-819 EEIAEEPEIE
+819 EEVTEEPEVE
-829 VAAEPVIEA
+829 PEAETVEEPVIEA
-838 AEEPEIEAVE
+838 AEEVEAEPEIEVAEEPEAEPEIEAVE
-848 EPAAEPEI
+848 EPI
-856 EAAEELEAEPE
+856 
-867 IENAEEPE
+867 
-875 TEPEIAK
+875 
-882 SEFEEPVIEAIEEPV
+882 
-897 IEAVEEPEIEPAAE
+897 IEAVEEPEIEPVAE
-911 AVEEP
+911 VVEEP

-1089 LSWLKED
+1089 LSWLKDEE

-1116 PAALMDEEPEI
+1116 SAALMDEEPEI
-1127 PMDEEPEIPMDEEPE
+1127 PMNEEPEIPMDDEPE
-1142 LPMDEEPELPMD
+1142 LPMDEEPELPME

-1177 ETEPDLSAGETE
+1177 EAEPDLPAGETE

>member
-16 VLAVIVSVFAVAM
+16 VLALIVSVFAVAM
-29 LILEWEAGSG
+29 LVLEWETGSG

-47 PFKADVLNGIGW
+47 PFKAEVLNGVGW
-59 ILQLVGTVALIIFL
+59 ILQLIGTVALVIFL
-73 FVKGR
+73 FVKGK

-87 ISVYAVGMVLRSMV
+87 ITVYAVGMVLRSMV

-109 AIIFL
+109 AVIFL

-124 GETDGTKWLAI
+124 GETDGTKRLAI
-135 GICILGT
+135 GICIFCA
-142 VVTVLLCIPGISD
+142 VVTVLLCIPAVSALVSD
-155 FVAGLFKGYRPYL
+155 LFKGFRPFL
-168 YRTEQAAGLPDR
+168 YRTEQAAGMPDR
-180 QIWNVSYLIHEISF
+180 QIWNVSYLIHEISY
-194 LCVIFLILCS
+194 LGVIFLILCS
-204 TTRQYAVEEAEEG
+204 TTRQYAVEEAEDG
-217 KTAGEG
+217 KTAGEV
-223 EGQEGDDVKKKKK
+223 EGQEDDDVKKKKK

-264 DDRKG
+264 DDKKG

-287 LKSEEPV
+287 LKTEAPE

-370 GILMVTEVVK
+370 GILMVTDVVK
-380 LDYGT
+380 LQYNT

-391 IAIGVALFCVFGNN
+391 IAIGVALFCVFGNS

-457 YAKLLASTAELSNT
+457 YAKLLASTAELSNS

-480 ETPILPAAEEVVE
+480 ETPILPAAEEVAE
-493 TAAEEVSMPAD
+493 AAGEAAMPAD

-523 RAMDEDDNERTERE
+523 RAMDEDDREQADRE

-554 EARLAAEEA
+554 EARRAAEEA
-563 ARIEAE
+563 ARIEEE
-569 AIALA
+569 ARALA
-574 EAEAKRAEEEA
+574 EAEAKRAAEEEA
-585 QRIAEQQRL
+585 QRIAEQ
-594 EAEEAARAAEE
+594 
-605 ARRAEEERLAAEE
+605 ERLAAEE
-618 AARAAEEE
+618 AARAEQERLAEE
-626 RKAEAARLAAE
+626 ARLAAE
-637 EEARRAEEEAR
+637 EEARRV
-648 IAAEEEARRA
+648 

-667 EEARRIEEERLAAEE
+667 EEARRVEEEARLAAEEEARRAEEERLAAEE

-690 RKAEEARIAAEEEA
+690 RKAEEARLAAEEEA

-718 RLAAAEEAAITEEP
+718 RLAAAEEAELTESAEGQ
-732 QSVTGNLSDHYDKD
+732 QSVTETLSGQYNKD

-798 MMQKTEEP
+798 MMKKTEE
-806 APEITE
+806 T
-812 EPEIEAV
+812 V
-819 EEIAEEPEIE
+819 
-829 VAAEPVIEA
+829 
-838 AEEPEIEAVE
+838 EAVE
-848 EPAAEPEI
+848 EPAVEVAAEPEI
-856 EAAEELEAEPE
+856 EPE
-867 IENAEEPE
+867 
-875 TEPEIAK
+875 
-882 SEFEEPVIEAIEEPV
+882 VEEPV
-897 IEAVEEPEIEPAAE
+897 IEAVTEPEAEPEIEVVEEHVIEAPAEPEIEPE
-911 AVEEP
+911 VEEP
-916 AEEPEVEASED
+916 VIETPAEPEIEPEVEEPVIESPAEPEVEPEVETPED
-927 INPNESL
+927 VNPNESL

-939 SEKKAEP
+939 AEKKEEP
-946 QAPSF
+946 RTQSF

-956 YASLSDDTPIVQN
+956 YASLSDETPIVQN
-969 AYGAEEQSTEAE
+969 AFGTEEQSREETY
-981 PEPIFNPFEEE
+981 EEE
-992 PEPIFNPFEGEDDEP
+992 PEPIFNPFEGEDEEP
-1007 YTDYPS
+1007 YNDYPS
-1013 DEPKFEDEPAYPED
+1013 DAPSFEDTPSYDED

-1032 ITDLPESTERKI
+1032 ISNLPESTERKI

-1089 LSWLKED
+1089 LSWLKDEE
-1096 DDDDDFGKPVG
+1096 DDDDDFGKPVA
-1107 PQAEAKTEE
+1107 PQAAPESPMAEE
-1116 PAALMDEEPEI
+1116 PEIPMDEEPEL

-1154 EEPDLPM
+1154 EEPELPM
-1161 DDEPEI
+1161 DED
-1167 PMDDEPELPM
+1167 PELPM
-1177 ETEPDLSAGETE
+1177 NDEPDVPEEETG
-1189 DKVAPASE
+1189 DKVAPATE
-1197 DEKERIRKLQERLE
+1197 DEKERIKKLQERLD

-1222 DDLEL
+1222 DDIEL

>member
-29 LILEWEAGSG
+29 LILEWETGSSG
-39 GTKVLIAD
+39 MKVLIAD
-47 PFKADVLNGIGW
+47 PFKTDVLTGIGW

-87 ISVYAVGMVLRSMV
+87 IVVYAAGMVLRSMV
-101 EGGLWIFL
+101 DGGLWIFL
-109 AIIFL
+109 AIVFL

-124 GETDGTKWLAI
+124 GESDGTKWLAI
-135 GICILGT
+135 GVCILSA
-142 VVTVLLCIPGISD
+142 VVTVLLCIPPVATMVSD
-155 FVAGLFKGYRPYL
+155 LFKGFRPFL
-168 YRTEQAAGLPDR
+168 YRTEQAAGMPEH
-180 QIWNVSYLIHEISF
+180 QIWNVSYLIHELSY
-194 LCVIFLILCS
+194 LGVIFLILCS
-204 TTRQYAVEEAEEG
+204 TTRQYAVEEAEDG
-217 KTAGEG
+217 KAGEG

-255 SNMDSASES
+255 SSMDSASES

-276 KDKPHTPEYHS
+276 KEKPHTPEYHS

-300 EEVKEEREA
+300 QEVKEEREAA

-370 GILMVTEVVK
+370 GVLMVTDVVK
-380 LDYGT
+380 LQYNT

-391 IAIGVALFCVFGNN
+391 IAIGVALFCVFGNS

-457 YAKLLASTAELSNT
+457 YAKLLASTAELSNS

-480 ETPILPAAEEVVE
+480 ETPIL
-493 TAAEEVSMPAD
+493 TAAEPVVEAAADEVSKAAD
-504 EPVTLSSQEDEI
+504 EPVTLASQEDEI

-523 RAMDEDDNERTERE
+523 RAMDEDDQERADRE
-537 ARAREQAVAAKA
+537 ARAREQAIAAKA

-554 EARLAAEEA
+554 EARRAAEEA
-563 ARIEAE
+563 ARIEEE
-569 AIALA
+569 AKAMA
-574 EAEAKRAEEEA
+574 EAEAKRIAEEE
-585 QRIAEQQRL
+585 RL
-594 EAEEAARAAEE
+594 AAEE
-605 ARRAEEERLAAEE
+605 KARKAEEERLAAEE
-618 AARAAEEE
+618 AARAA
-626 RKAEAARLAAE
+626 R
-637 EEARRAEEEAR
+637 
-648 IAAEEEARRA
+648 EEARRA

-667 EEARRIEEERLAAEE
+667 EEARRAEEERLAAEE

-690 RKAEEARIAAEEEA
+690 RKAEEARVAAEEEA
-704 RKAEEARLAAEEEA
+704 KRAEEARLAAEEEA
-718 RLAAAEEAAITEEP
+718 RLAAAEEEELSTADTQTNVTE
-732 QSVTGNLSDHYDKD
+732 TLSGQYSED
-746 EMAKAYEEAM
+746 EMAKAYEEAL

-798 MMQKTEEP
+798 MMKKAEEP
-806 APEITE
+806 ATETAEAPEAE
-812 EPEIEAV
+812 AEVVAVAEPEIEPEV
-819 EEIAEEPEIE
+819 EVIKEPAAEPEIE
-829 VAAEPVIEA
+829 PEVEVIEEPA
-838 AEEPEIEAVE
+838 VEPEVEPEVEVIE

-856 EAAEELEAEPE
+856 EPE
-867 IENAEEPE
+867 
-875 TEPEIAK
+875 
-882 SEFEEPVIEAIEEPV
+882 VEAIEEPTA
-897 IEAVEEPEIEPAAE
+897 EPVEEPEAE
-911 AVEEP
+911 V
-916 AEEPEVEASED
+916 SED
-927 INPNESL
+927 VNPNESL
-934 LSELF
+934 LSEMF

-946 QAPSF
+946 QTPSF

-956 YASLSDDTPIVQN
+956 YASLSDETPIVQS
-969 AYGAEEQSTEAE
+969 AFGAQEQSREEA
-981 PEPIFNPFEEE
+981 FEEE
-992 PEPIFNPFEGEDDEP
+992 PEPIFNPFEGEDEEP
-1007 YTDYPS
+1007 YNDSPS
-1013 DEPKFEDEPAYPED
+1013 DEPTFEDTPAYDED

-1032 ITDLPESTERKI
+1032 ITDLPTSTERKI

-1053 RGSGFETPE
+1053 RGSGFDSPE
-1062 DSEEEEEEDPYFNP
+1062 EGEEEEEDPYFNP
-1076 NGYKMKSFTKKKD
+1076 NGYKMKSFAKKKD
-1089 LSWLKED
+1089 LSWLKDE
-1096 DDDDDFGKPVG
+1096 DDDDDFGKPVA
-1107 PQAEAKTEE
+1107 PKAEPESPTDEEPAAPMDEEPELPMDEEPAAPMDEEPELPMDEE
-1116 PAALMDEEPEI
+1116 PAALMDEEPEL
-1127 PMDEEPEIPMDEEPE
+1127 PMDEEPALPMDDEPEIPMDEEPE
-1142 LPMDEEPELPMD
+1142 LPMDEEPAAPMD
-1154 EEPDLPM
+1154 A
-1161 DDEPEI
+1161 
-1167 PMDDEPELPM
+1167 EPELPSD
-1177 ETEPDLSAGETE
+1177 EPE
-1189 DKVAPASE
+1189 KIAPATE

>member
-287 LKSEEPV
+287 LKSEEPM

-504 EPVTLSSQEDEI
+504 EPVTLASQEDEI

-812 EPEIEAV
+812 EPEAEAV
-819 EEIAEEPEIE
+819 EEITEEPEIE
-829 VAAEPVIEA
+829 PEAETVEEPVIEA
-838 AEEPEIEAVE
+838 AEEPEIEVAE
-848 EPAAEPEI
+848 EPEAEPEI
-856 EAAEELEAEPE
+856 EAV
-867 IENAEEPE
+867 EEP
-875 TEPEIAK
+875 I
-882 SEFEEPVIEAIEEPV
+882 
-897 IEAVEEPEIEPAAE
+897 IEAVEEPGIEPVAE

-1089 LSWLKED
+1089 LSWLKDEE

-1116 PAALMDEEPEI
+1116 PAALMDEEPEV

-1167 PMDDEPELPM
+1167 PMDEEPDLPM
-1177 ETEPDLSAGETE
+1177 EAEPDLPAGETE

-1197 DEKERIRKLQERLE
+1197 DEKERIKKLQERLE

>member
-16 VLAVIVSVFAVAM
+16 VLALIVSVFAVAM
-29 LILEWEAGSG
+29 LVLEWETGSG

-47 PFKADVLNGIGW
+47 PFKTEVLTGVGW

-73 FVKGR
+73 FVKGK

-87 ISVYAVGMVLRSMV
+87 ITVYAVGMVLRSMV
-101 EGGLWIFL
+101 DGGLWIFL

-124 GETDGTKWLAI
+124 GETDGTKRLAI
-135 GICILGT
+135 GICIFCAA
-142 VVTVLLCIPGISD
+142 VTVLLCIPAVSNLVSD
-155 FVAGLFKGYRPYL
+155 LFKGFRPFL
-168 YRTEQAAGLPDR
+168 YRTEKAAGLPDR
-180 QIWNVSYLIHEISF
+180 QIWNVSYLIHEISY
-194 LCVIFLILCS
+194 LGVIFLILCS
-204 TTRQYAVEEAEEG
+204 TTRQYAVEEAEDG
-217 KTAGEG
+217 KTAGEV
-223 EGQEGDDVKKKKK
+223 EGQEDDDVKKKKK

-264 DDRKG
+264 DDKKG

-287 LKSEEPV
+287 LKTEKPE

-370 GILMVTEVVK
+370 GILMVTDVVK
-380 LDYGT
+380 LQYNT

-391 IAIGVALFCVFGNN
+391 IAIGVALFCVFGNS

-457 YAKLLASTAELSNT
+457 YAKLLASTAELSNS

-480 ETPILPAAEEVVE
+480 ETPILPAAEEVAE
-493 TAAEEVSMPAD
+493 KAAEETSMPAD

-523 RAMDEDDNERTERE
+523 RAMDEDDQEQAERE

-554 EARLAAEEA
+554 EARRAAEEA
-563 ARIEAE
+563 ARIEEE
-569 AIALA
+569 ARALA
-574 EAEAKRAEEEA
+574 EAEAKRAAEEEA
-585 QRIAEQQRL
+585 QRIAEQ
-594 EAEEAARAAEE
+594 
-605 ARRAEEERLAAEE
+605 ERLAEE
-618 AARAAEEE
+618 
-626 RKAEAARLAAE
+626 ARLAAE
-637 EEARRAEEEAR
+637 EEARRV
-648 IAAEEEARRA
+648 

-667 EEARRIEEERLAAEE
+667 EEARRAEEERLAAEE

-690 RKAEEARIAAEEEA
+690 RKAEEARLAAEEEA

-718 RLAAAEEAAITEEP
+718 RLAAAEEAELTENADA
-732 QSVTGNLSDHYDKD
+732 QQNVTETLSGHYNED

-798 MMQKTEEP
+798 MMTKTEEP
-806 APEITE
+806 AEAVEEPAVETAEEPEVEPEIEEPVIEAPE
-812 EPEIEAV
+812 EPEIEPEV
-819 EEIAEEPEIE
+819 E
-829 VAAEPVIEA
+829 EPVIEA
-838 AEEPEIEAVE
+838 AEEPEIEPEVE
-848 EPAAEPEI
+848 EVAEPE
-856 EAAEELEAEPE
+856 
-867 IENAEEPE
+867 
-875 TEPEIAK
+875 
-882 SEFEEPVIEAIEEPV
+882 
-897 IEAVEEPEIEPAAE
+897 IEAVEEPE
-911 AVEEP
+911 VES
-916 AEEPEVEASED
+916 PEDV
-927 INPNESL
+927 NPNESL

-939 SEKKAEP
+939 AEKKEEP
-946 QAPSF
+946 RTQSF

-969 AYGAEEQSTEAE
+969 AYGAEEQSREEAYREEAE
-981 PEPIFNPFEEE
+981 PVFNPYEEE
-992 PEPIFNPFEGEDDEP
+992 PEPIFNPFEGEDEEP
-1007 YTDYPS
+1007 YNDYPS
-1013 DEPKFEDEPAYPED
+1013 DAPSFEDTPSYDED

-1032 ITDLPESTERKI
+1032 ISNLPESTERKI

-1062 DSEEEEEEDPYFNP
+1062 DSEGEEEEDPYFNP

-1089 LSWLKED
+1089 LSWLKDEE
-1096 DDDDDFGKPVG
+1096 DDDDDFGKPVA
-1107 PQAEAKTEE
+1107 PQAAPES
-1116 PAALMDEEPEI
+1116 PMDEEPEI
-1127 PMDEEPEIPMDEEPE
+1127 PMDEEPELPMDEEPEIPMDEEPE

-1154 EEPDLPM
+1154 EESELPMDEEPDLPM
-1161 DDEPEI
+1161 NE
-1167 PMDDEPELPM
+1167 
-1177 ETEPDLSAGETE
+1177 EPDVPEEETE
-1189 DKVAPASE
+1189 DKVAPATE
-1197 DEKERIRKLQERLE
+1197 DEKERIRKLQERLD

-1222 DDLEL
+1222 DDIEL

>member
-87 ISVYAVGMVLRSMV
+87 VSVYAVGMVLRSMV

-504 EPVTLSSQEDEI
+504 EPVTLASQEDEI

-732 QSVTGNLSDHYDKD
+732 QSVTGNLSDYYDKD

-819 EEIAEEPEIE
+819 EEITEEPEIE
-829 VAAEPVIEA
+829 PEAETVEEPVIEA
-838 AEEPEIEAVE
+838 AEEVEAEPEIEVAEEPEAEPEIEAVE
-848 EPAAEPEI
+848 EPI
-856 EAAEELEAEPE
+856 
-867 IENAEEPE
+867 
-875 TEPEIAK
+875 
-882 SEFEEPVIEAIEEPV
+882 
-897 IEAVEEPEIEPAAE
+897 IEAVEEPEIEPVAE

-1116 PAALMDEEPEI
+1116 SAALMDEEPEA

-1177 ETEPDLSAGETE
+1177 EAEPDLPAGETE

>member
-87 ISVYAVGMVLRSMV
+87 VSVYAVGMVLRSMV

-504 EPVTLSSQEDEI
+504 EPVTLASQEDEI

-819 EEIAEEPEIE
+819 EEITEEPEIE
-829 VAAEPVIEA
+829 PEAETVEEPVIEA
-838 AEEPEIEAVE
+838 AEEVEAEPEIEVAEEPEAEPEIEAVE
-848 EPAAEPEI
+848 EPI
-856 EAAEELEAEPE
+856 
-867 IENAEEPE
+867 
-875 TEPEIAK
+875 
-882 SEFEEPVIEAIEEPV
+882 
-897 IEAVEEPEIEPAAE
+897 IEAVEEPEIEPVAE

-1116 PAALMDEEPEI
+1116 PAAPMDEEPEA

-1177 ETEPDLSAGETE
+1177 EAEPDLPAGETE